1 MKNPIKLFTLILLIL
16 VLKNSGFA
24 QTLATTSEGKEVVL
38 YKDGTYKTVIKTI
51 NDAEKKIVLFEDGTF
66 LQLKNASSDETHK
79 NPKSISIEKIPE
91 AIKPDDHQLF
101 DDLLAPD
108 VVPDPDIEILK
119 PEVKAG
125 FPGLLAP
132 DVVPEPDIEI
142 LKPEVKAGFPGGD
155 GAFREFVASEFVNT
169 HGCMDKE
176 KSAQVVL
183 RFVVDQGGRIS
194 RISIIESSSA
204 CTEYNKE
211 AVRILKRSP
220 RWIPGQVRGRFVN
233 SWRVVTIRLGAR

>member
-1 MKNPIKLFTLILLIL
+1 MKNTIKSTILILLIL
-16 VLKNSGFA
+16 GLRDSVFA

-51 NDAEKKIVLFEDGTF
+51 NNAEKKVLLFEDGTF
-66 LQLKNASSDETHK
+66 LQLNNPTSEKPNN
-79 NPKSISIEKIPE
+79 NPKSISIQKIPE

-101 DDLLAPD
+101 DDRHAPD
-108 VVPDPDIEILK
+108 VM
-119 PEVKAG
+119 
-125 FPGLLAP
+125 
-132 DVVPEPDIEI
+132 PEPDIEI
-142 LKPEVKAGFPGGD
+142 LKPKVKAGFPGGD

>member
-1 MKNPIKLFTLILLIL
+1 MKNAIKLSILILLIL
-16 VLKNSGFA
+16 GLKNSGFA

-38 YKDGTYKTVIKTI
+38 FKDGTYKTVIKTI
-51 NDAEKKIVLFEDGTF
+51 NDAEKKVILFEDGTF
-66 LQLKNASSDETHK
+66 LQLKNASSDETHN

-119 PEVKAG
+119 PK
-125 FPGLLAP
+125 
-132 DVVPEPDIEI
+132 
-142 LKPEVKAGFPGGD
+142 VKAGFPGGD

-176 KSAQVVL
+176 KSARVVL

-194 RISIIESSSA
+194 RISVIESSSA

>member
-1 MKNPIKLFTLILLIL
+1 MKNAIKLSILILLIL
-16 VLKNSGFA
+16 GIKNSGFA

-38 YKDGTYKTVIKTI
+38 FKDGTYKTVIKTI
-51 NDAEKKIVLFEDGTF
+51 NDAEKKVLLFEDGTF
-66 LQLKNASSDETHK
+66 LQLNNPISEKPNN
-79 NPKSISIEKIPE
+79 NPKSISIEEIPE

-101 DDLLAPD
+101 DDRHAPD
-108 VVPDPDIEILK
+108 IM
-119 PEVKAG
+119 
-125 FPGLLAP
+125 
-132 DVVPEPDIEI
+132 PEPDIGI

-176 KSAQVVL
+176 KSVQVVL

-194 RISIIESSSA
+194 RISVIESSSA

>member
-1 MKNPIKLFTLILLIL
+1 MKNAIKLSILILLIL
-16 VLKNSGFA
+16 GIKNSGFA

-38 YKDGTYKTVIKTI
+38 FKDGTYKTVIKTI
-51 NDAEKKIVLFEDGTF
+51 NDAEKKVLLFEDGTF
-66 LQLKNASSDETHK
+66 LQLNNPISEKPNN
-79 NPKSISIEKIPE
+79 NPKSISIEEIPE

-101 DDLLAPD
+101 DDRLAPD
-108 VVPDPDIEILK
+108 VM
-119 PEVKAG
+119 
-125 FPGLLAP
+125 
-132 DVVPEPDIEI
+132 PEPDIEI
-142 LKPEVKAGFPGGD
+142 LKPKVKAGFPGGD

-176 KSAQVVL
+176 KSVQVVL